1 MSSHDQL
8 HHQTSQLRFPEEYG
22 YKESTLEEEAG
33 QADAQPEFT
42 EMPFGDSDL

>member
-1 MSSHDQL
+1 MITIIRTRAIL
-8 HHQTSQLRFPEEYG
+8 
-22 YKESTLEEEAG
+22 ESMATKKVLWEEEAG